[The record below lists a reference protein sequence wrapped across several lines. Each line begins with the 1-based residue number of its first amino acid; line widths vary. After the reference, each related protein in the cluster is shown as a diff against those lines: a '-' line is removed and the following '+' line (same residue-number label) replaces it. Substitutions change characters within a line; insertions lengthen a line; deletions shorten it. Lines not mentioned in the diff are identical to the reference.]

1 MLCHINLGQ
10 NNRSTLRVILENVGE
25 STLIQSQISFNVI
38 IFSFFLTLKSAAQK
52 YNFLRSIFSNDTTV
66 FLQKGQ

>member
-10 NNRSTLRVILENVGE
+10 NSRSTLRVILENVGE
-25 STLIQSQISFNVI
+25 STLIQSQISFNVV